1 LEHLKEPELKELSR
15 QQQLSTTDT
24 LHSSWSNIPFHLSKK
39 FTAYPNKNNFRIGV
53 PARVK

>member
-1 LEHLKEPELKELSR
+1 LEYLKEPELKELSR

-53 PARVK
+53 PAREK